1 MPKRKVASRSDYT
14 LNRRFINKFN
24 EYTPWQDIGHGEW
37 LSLEDVQDKI
47 KLLVQNYRSK
57 HVEVWFEKDGK
68 LLDFNGNVT
77 DEPIKFIP
85 K

>member
-1 MPKRKVASRSDYT
+1 MRKKKVLCRSDYT
-14 LNRRFINKFN
+14 LKRRFINKFN

-57 HVEVWFEKDGK
+57 HVEVWFERDGK
-68 LLDFNGNVT
+68 LLDYNGNVT
-77 DEPIKFIP
+77 NEPIKFIP